1 MPDSRRSHARRHRRH
16 HRRPP
21 RRARALSRA
30 PSRAVAAA
38 ARVDVASRVRG
49 RFRRRVAPRAFS
61 AVDPIAATYVP
72 TPIDPAVLRD
82 ELVVLG
88 AIAATTAYWWL
99 VLVPSARVALAKNK
113 KSGKLRAYLDD
124 LARSDGKGLEK
135 WFYAQWLAKIDPET
149 RYLLRDDAPAAAR
162 RVETLEDVARAARRA
177 PKFWSGDNPVLV
189 GTALTIGLA
198 ALFSG
203 VAP

>member
-1 MPDSRRSHARRHRRH
+1 MSRHRAAPLSRRRVSLASPHARRHRHH

-30 PSRAVAAA
+30 L
-38 ARVDVASRVRG
+38 SRV
-49 RFRRRVAPRAFS
+49 VAAPRAIS
-61 AVDPIAATYVP
+61 AVDPIAAAYVP
-72 TPIDPAVLRD
+72 TPIDPALLRD

-88 AIAATTAYWWL
+88 AIGAMTAYWWL
-99 VLVPSARVALAKNK
+99 VLVPSARVRLAKNK
-113 KSGKLRAYLDD
+113 KSGELRAYLDD

-135 WFYAQWLAKIDPET
+135 WFYAQWLTKIDPET

-162 RVETLEDVARAARRA
+162 RGETLEDVARAARRA

>member
-1 MPDSRRSHARRHRRH
+1 MRAATAVTTAVLHAARAPCRA
-16 HRRPP
+16 P
-21 RRARALSRA
+21 RRAPSPPPRASTSR
-30 PSRAVAAA
+30 RAFEDDFVP
-38 ARVDVASRVRG
+38 
-49 RFRRRVAPRAFS
+49 VAPRAFS

-88 AIAATTAYWWL
+88 AIGATTAYWWL

-113 KSGKLRAYLDD
+113 KSGELRAYLDD